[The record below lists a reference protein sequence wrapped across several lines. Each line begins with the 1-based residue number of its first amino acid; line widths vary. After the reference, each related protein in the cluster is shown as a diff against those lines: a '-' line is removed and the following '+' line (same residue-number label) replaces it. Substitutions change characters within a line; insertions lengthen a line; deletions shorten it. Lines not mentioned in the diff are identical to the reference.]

1 MKSKDCLNLLMFSQT
16 KVKNEYEFV
25 NSKTKERLSIDDCY
39 EIIIKDL
46 EILECFRKIPKQDLK
61 NFIDEQ
67 IRYEINLNSWLKSCN
82 CDLEKE
88 ELTKHL
94 IKIKDWLE
102 NEKK

>member
-46 EILECFRKIPKQDLK
+46 EILECFRKISKQDFK

-94 IKIKDWLE
+94 IKIKEWLE
-102 NEKK
+102 ND

>member
-1 MKSKDCLNLLMFSQT
+1 MRKQLTSKKALKQLKENVYELDEWQYDRLN
-16 KVKNEYEFV
+16 
-25 NSKTKERLSIDDCY
+25 
-39 EIIIKDL
+39 IIEKDL
-46 EILECFRKIPKQDLK
+46 EILECFRKIPKQDFK

>member
-1 MKSKDCLNLLMFSQT
+1 MESKDCLNLLMFSQT

-46 EILECFRKIPKQDLK
+46 EILECFRKIRKQDFK
-61 NFIDEQ
+61 NFIDDQ

-94 IKIKDWLE
+94 IKIKEWLE
-102 NEKK
+102 ND

>member
-1 MKSKDCLNLLMFSQT
+1 MRKKLTSKKALKQLKENVYELDEWQYDRLN
-16 KVKNEYEFV
+16 
-25 NSKTKERLSIDDCY
+25 
-39 EIIIKDL
+39 IIEKDL
-46 EILECFRKIPKQDLK
+46 EILECFRKIPKHDFK

-102 NEKK
+102 K

>member
-46 EILECFRKIPKQDLK
+46 EILEYFRKIPKQDLI

-94 IKIKDWLE
+94 IKIKEWLE
-102 NEKK
+102 NDN

>member
-1 MKSKDCLNLLMFSQT
+1 MGKKLTSKLALKQLKRNVYELDDWQWNRLN
-16 KVKNEYEFV
+16 VIE
-25 NSKTKERLSIDDCY
+25 
-39 EIIIKDL
+39 KDL
-46 EILECFRKIPKQDLK
+46 EILDCFRKIPKQDFK

-94 IKIKDWLE
+94 IKIKEWLE
-102 NEKK
+102 ND

>member
-46 EILECFRKIPKQDLK
+46 EVLECFRKIPKQDFK

-102 NEKK
+102 ND

>member
-1 MKSKDCLNLLMFSQT
+1 MRKKLTSKKALKQLKENVYELDEWQYDRLN
-16 KVKNEYEFV
+16 
-25 NSKTKERLSIDDCY
+25 
-39 EIIIKDL
+39 IIEKDL
-46 EILECFRKIPKQDLK
+46 EILEYFRKIPKQDFK

-94 IKIKDWLE
+94 IKIKEWLL
-102 NEKK
+102 K

>member
-1 MKSKDCLNLLMFSQT
+1 MRKKLTSKKALKQLKENVYELDEWQYDRLN
-16 KVKNEYEFV
+16 
-25 NSKTKERLSIDDCY
+25 
-39 EIIIKDL
+39 IIEKDL
-46 EILECFRKIPKQDLK
+46 EILECFRKIPKQDFK

-102 NEKK
+102 ND